1 MKQLIAKNG
10 LSVPAAYGC
19 RTPGLFFCH
28 SENRIAAQL
37 GRSTETTD
45 NNALFAIA
53 GKMVVRE
60 SI

>member
-10 LSVPAAYGC
+10 LSVPTVYC
-19 RTPGLFFCH
+19 RRAHGLFFCH
-28 SENRIAAQL
+28 SENRITAQL

-53 GKMVVRE
+53 GTMVVRE